1 VYTVHVTARWQTIHD
16 AVGVCVCAGGG
27 GDDLQRNLQKELESK
42 LSKFRKATFKPSAA
56 NDAKLA
62 VAD

>member
-1 VYTVHVTARWQTIHD
+1 M
-16 AVGVCVCAGGG
+16 CVCAGGG